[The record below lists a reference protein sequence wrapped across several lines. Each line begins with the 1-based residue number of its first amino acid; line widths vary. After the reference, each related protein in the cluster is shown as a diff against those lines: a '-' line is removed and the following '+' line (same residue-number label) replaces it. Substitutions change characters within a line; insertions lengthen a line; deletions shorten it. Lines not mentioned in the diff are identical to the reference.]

1 MDIFFD
7 FSVNNKELENLL
19 HNFSVFCFS
28 VSVSL
33 FLTHCMLGCRVI
45 KLLL

>member
-1 MDIFFD
+1 MYGYFFD

-28 VSVSL
+28 FSVSNTL
-33 FLTHCMLGCRVI
+33 YAWL
-45 KLLL
+45 

>member
-1 MDIFFD
+1 MDNIFFD

-28 VSVSL
+28 FSVSNTL
-33 FLTHCMLGCRVI
+33 YAWL
-45 KLLL
+45 